1 MIGLNQCSG
10 SVTFWYGFGTLV
22 GMYRTDTGTVPNN
35 IEHGSSSL
43 VQASD
48 TISASGFNNDQGDPV
63 NEIKK

>member
-1 MIGLNQCSG
+1 
-10 SVTFWYGFGTLV
+10 
-22 GMYRTDTGTVPNN
+22 MYRTDTGTVPNN